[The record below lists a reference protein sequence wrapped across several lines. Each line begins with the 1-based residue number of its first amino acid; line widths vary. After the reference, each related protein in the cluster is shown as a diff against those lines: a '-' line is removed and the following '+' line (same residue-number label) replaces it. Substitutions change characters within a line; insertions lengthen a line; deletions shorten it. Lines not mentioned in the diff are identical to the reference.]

1 MEEFNILSQVA
12 FGFKYLV
19 ILAISSEPER
29 LFSFNKELITIC
41 RNRMKELLIKSCVFL
56 HQNCK
61 YNTLDLPEMLK
72 MFKRT
77 KVQVILTNKNNKK
90 TNNTT

>member
-1 MEEFNILSQVA
+1 MEEFTILSKVA

-19 ILAISSEPER
+19 ILAISSESER
-29 LFSFNKELITIC
+29 LFSYNKELITIH

-61 YNTLDLPEMLK
+61 YNTLDNT
-72 MFKRT
+72 RN
-77 KVQVILTNKNNKK
+77 VKNV
-90 TNNTT
+90 